1 MPLSGGLITWKI
13 FKRDFLDRFF
23 LREKREARVQEFIN
37 LRQVGLTVFYYSL
50 KVTKFSRYAPSSVS
64 DPRDE
69 ISRFVMGVLD
79 YLKKS
84 VVFLC
89 YMII

>member
-37 LRQVGLTVFYYSL
+37 LRQVGFSVFYYSL
-50 KVTKFSRYAPSSVS
+50 KFTKFSRYAPSSVS